1 MVTKELNRKVV
12 VATVESWMGT
22 ELARFEGRNSASNAI
37 EWRERA
43 ADTYASNDNGR
54 KISTESEEYEERYN
68 GQSDD
73 LYLIGYD
80 ENGNNVGIE
89 FG

>member
-1 MVTKELNRKVV
+1 MVTKELNSKVV

-22 ELARFEGRNSASNAI
+22 ELARFKGRDSSGNAI
-37 EWRERA
+37 DWREETA
-43 ADTYASNDNGR
+43 NDYAGNDNGR

-68 GQSDD
+68 GQLEDM
-73 LYLIGYD
+73 YVIGYD
-80 ENGNNVGIE
+80 EHGNNVGIE

>member
-1 MVTKELNRKVV
+1 MVTKELNTNVV

-22 ELARFEGRNSASNAI
+22 ELVRFEGRNSSFNAI
-37 EWRERA
+37 DWREETA
-43 ADTYASNDNGR
+43 NDYAGNDNGR

-73 LYLIGYD
+73 LYIIGYD
-80 ENGNNVGIE
+80 EHGNNVGIE

>member
-12 VATVESWMGT
+12 VATVEDWISN
-22 ELARFEGRNSASNAI
+22 ELVRFEGRNSASNAI
-37 EWRERA
+37 EWREETA
-43 ADTYASNDNGR
+43 NAYARNDNGR

-73 LYLIGYD
+73 LYIIGYD
-80 ENGNNVGIE
+80 EHGNNVGIE

>member
-12 VATVESWMGT
+12 VATVESWLGT
-22 ELARFEGRNSASNAI
+22 ELVRFEGRDSSGSAI
-37 EWRERA
+37 DWREETA
-43 ADTYASNDNGR
+43 NDYAGNDNGR

-68 GQSDD
+68 GQLEDM
-73 LYLIGYD
+73 YVIGYD
-80 ENGNNVGIE
+80 EHGNNVGIE

>member
-1 MVTKELNRKVV
+1 MVTKELNTSVV

-22 ELARFEGRNSASNAI
+22 ELVRFEGRNSSFDAI
-37 EWRERA
+37 DWREETA
-43 ADTYASNDNGR
+43 NDYARNDNGR

-68 GQSDD
+68 GQLED
-73 LYLIGYD
+73 LYVIGYN
-80 ENGNNVGIE
+80 EHGNNVEIE